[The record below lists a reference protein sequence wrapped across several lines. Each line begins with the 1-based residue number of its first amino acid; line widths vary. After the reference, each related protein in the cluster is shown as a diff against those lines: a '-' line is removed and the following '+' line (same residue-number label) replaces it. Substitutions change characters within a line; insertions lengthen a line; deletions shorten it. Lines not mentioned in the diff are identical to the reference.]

1 MFESIERIFAKK
13 WIAGPSIDDAI
24 NVVKKLNSKNVCA
37 IVNYLGEELK
47 GENEIKATVENYFEL
62 IDEIAEKKLVS
73 DIAIKPT
80 QIGLSVSY
88 EKAKEN
94 YLKILRYAKV
104 NDVFVW
110 LDMEASNYVEP
121 TIRLYFEGLL
131 VSREGIAIQSYLKR
145 SNKDVEEI
153 VKRNGIVRLVK
164 GAYKEP
170 PEIAYTSWKEKTENY
185 RKIMHYLFENA
196 AEFTI
201 ATHDLK
207 LVKEAIELNKQ
218 HNKNVTV
225 AMLLGIKNKFIFNLN
240 ESGIKKALYVPYGE
254 KWVDYARRRFREA
267 SNIILVLKSLFEF

>member
-13 WIAGPSIDDAI
+13 WIAGPTIDDAV
-24 NVVKKLNSKNVCA
+24 NVVRKLNAKNVGA
-37 IVNYLGEELK
+37 ILNYLGEELK
-47 GENEIKATVENYFEL
+47 DENEITANVENYFEL
-62 IDEIAEKKLVS
+62 IDEIAEKKLIS
-73 DIAIKPT
+73 DIAVKPT

-121 TIRLYFEGLL
+121 TIKLYFEGLL

-145 SNKDVEEI
+145 SNKDVEDI
-153 VKRNGIVRLVK
+153 VKRNGVVRLVK

-170 PEIAYTSWKEKTENY
+170 PEIAYTTWKEKTENY
-185 RKIMHYLFENA
+185 RRIMHYLFENA

-201 ATHDLK
+201 ATHDTK
-207 LVKEAIELNKQ
+207 LVKEAVELNKQ
-218 HNKNVTV
+218 FNKNVTI

-240 ESGIKKALYVPYGE
+240 EGNVKKALYVPYGE

-267 SNIILVLKSLFEF
+267 SNIILVLRSLFEF